1 MPQNNDAN
9 RSPFRHR
16 DFRIFWTGS
25 FFSSIG
31 SQFTT
36 VAMAWQIYELTHS
49 PFQIGLL
56 GLARA
61 VPQIVLLLFAG
72 LLADAINR
80 RKLMMWTQTGLCCV
94 SASLALLTSVGKAS
108 PQMLYIATMLLAFFS
123 SLEQPSRQSL
133 IPNLVPR
140 RDLAQALALQGTQ
153 RHVPMIA
160 GPSLAGIVLALSG
173 PATCYSIDALS
184 WLAMLL
190 ALLRLRTKISE
201 GAGLRTVSLRSLKE
215 GVSFVW
221 KHGIILPLMILDFG
235 ATFFGNVRGLLPIY
249 AKDILAVGPT
259 GLGMLYSARAVGSLG
274 AAGAMSIWGPVK
286 RSGLWVFI
294 GVGIYGVATVLFA
307 YSGWF
312 WFSLLMLTLTGVGDT
327 ISSILRGTINQLQTP
342 DELRGRMSSINGI
355 FTMGGPQLGQFEI
368 GIIAAWLGSEMA
380 ALTGGL
386 ACLAILI
393 AVAATFP
400 HVRGYR
406 SQSALAN

>member
-1 MPQNNDAN
+1 MPQSNDAG

-25 FFSSIG
+25 FCSSMG
-31 SQFTT
+31 SQFTNVT
-36 VAMAWQIYELTHS
+36 MAWQIYELTHS

-80 RKLMMWTQTGLCCV
+80 RKLMMYTQSGLCCV
-94 SASLALLTSVGKAS
+94 SASLALLTFAGKES
-108 PQMLYIATMLLAFFS
+108 PEMLYIATMLLALFS

-140 RDLAQALALQGTQ
+140 QDLAQALALQGTQ

-160 GPSLAGIVLALSG
+160 GPSLAGIILALSG
-173 PATCYSIDALS
+173 PTVCYTIDALS

-190 ALLRLRTKISE
+190 ALVRLRTKISE
-201 GAGLRTVSLRSLKE
+201 GAGLRTVSLQSLQE
-215 GVSFVW
+215 GVGFVW
-221 KHGIILPLMILDFG
+221 KHGIILPLMMLDFG

-259 GLGMLYSARAVGSLG
+259 GLGLLYSARAVGSLG
-274 AAGAMSIWGPVK
+274 AAGAMSVWGPVK
-286 RSGLWVFI
+286 RSGLWVFV
-294 GVGIYGVATVLFA
+294 GVGIYGAATVLFA

-312 WFSLLMLTLTGVGDT
+312 WFSLLMLALTGVGDT

-368 GIIAAWLGSEMA
+368 GIIASWLGSQMA

-386 ACLAILI
+386 ACLAIVV
-393 AVAATFP
+393 AVAATYP
-400 HVRGYR
+400 RVRGYR
-406 SQSALAN
+406 IEPEQAP